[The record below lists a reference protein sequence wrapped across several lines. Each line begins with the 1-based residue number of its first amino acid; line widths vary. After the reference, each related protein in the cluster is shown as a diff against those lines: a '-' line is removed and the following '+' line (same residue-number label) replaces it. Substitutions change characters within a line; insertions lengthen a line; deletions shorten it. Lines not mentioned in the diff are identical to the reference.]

1 MKNKRYCVY
10 KLITEPDLWFRQRQ
24 RLFVYHYLYQPQFGA
39 PRQWQ
44 DLSGT
49 HCQYRGWLHL
59 SNFHRGELWTYPTSK
74 HLMLVKML
82 VSRDR
87 LILREDWRQ
96 LMREKVRN
104 ERMHRDQIRRAV
116 KHYGEQYTWWDD
128 NK

>member
-1 MKNKRYCVY
+1 MRHNRYSQS
-10 KLITEPDLWFRQRQ
+10 KLITQPDPWFRQRQ

-39 PRQWQ
+39 PPQWQ

-59 SNFHRGELWTYPTSK
+59 SNYHRGELWTYPTSK

-96 LMREKVRN
+96 LMREKVRS
-104 ERMHRDQIRRAV
+104 ERMHRDQIRRAA

>member
-10 KLITEPDLWFRQRQ
+10 KLIDDPDLWFRQRQ
-24 RLFVYHYLYQPQFGA
+24 RLFVYHYLYQPQFG
-39 PRQWQ
+39 PPSQWQ

-96 LMREKVRN
+96 LMREKVRS
-104 ERMHRDQIRRAV
+104 ERMHRDQIRRAA
-116 KHYGEQYTWWDD
+116 KHYGEQYTWW
-128 NK
+128 K

>member
-1 MKNKRYCVY
+1 MRHNRYSQSR
-10 KLITEPDLWFRQRQ
+10 LITQPDTWFRQRQ
-24 RLFVYHYLYQPQFGA
+24 RVFMYHYLYQPQFG
-39 PRQWQ
+39 PPEQWQ
-44 DLSGT
+44 DLAGT
-49 HCQYRGWLHL
+49 HCRYRGWLHL

-96 LMREKVRN
+96 LMREKVRS
-104 ERMHRDQIRRAV
+104 ERMHRDQIRRAA
-116 KHYGEQYTWWDD
+116 KHYGEQYTWWGD